1 MSQKLPA
8 NDFKC
13 VEETSYFNEEFIKI
27 YNEDRDVGYFIEPDG
42 LYPKKLHE
50 LPHDLPF
57 LPEIMEIGKSEK
69 LETNLH
75 DTQEYVIHVRKL
87 RQALSHGLILKKLH
101 KVIKFNQKAW

>member
-13 VEETSYFNEEFIKI
+13 VEETSYFNEKFIKI
-27 YNEDRDVGYFIEPDG
+27 YNEDSDVGYFIEADG

-50 LPHDLPF
+50 LPHDLPL
-57 LPEIMEIGKSEK
+57 LPEIMEIEKSEK

-75 DTQEYVIHVRKL
+75 DKQEYVIHVRKL

-101 KVIKFNQKAW
+101 KVIKFNQKTW